1 MARSHVYIVGAGF
14 SKHAGLPLQK
24 DFTEALLEPRADES
38 HPMRPLVEHL
48 GTFVHDAFGHS
59 EEAKAKFWPNLE
71 DVFTNIDLAANT
83 GHHLGHTHAPVDLRM
98 TRRVLLARMMRMLDE
113 RYALAEKAK
122 DSDWKRLDHFFQN
135 LDTAHSAFIS
145 INWDTVVERKLATSP
160 KVHSV
165 DYRCGAVPATFPRTG
180 KVIAERKTPDGVTT
194 VPVVKIHGSVNWLY
208 CDNCRQLYWFPA
220 KDGLSV
226 AMQLLTPREAK
237 RLELSDVSECAKWR
251 CMNCTDVPLTTR
263 IATFS
268 YLKALDFPM
277 FERSWLSAERIL
289 RQAKK
294 WIFVGYSLPAAD
306 YEFKH
311 LLKRVQL
318 SMNPSPEFVV
328 ITGGPKSVTDSV
340 YRNYQGFFGRGIK
353 RQENF
358 FRKGMT
364 AEAVAAAQKSSETS
378 K

>member
-1 MARSHVYIVGAGF
+1 M
-14 SKHAGLPLQK
+14 
-24 DFTEALLEPRADES
+24 
-38 HPMRPLVEHL
+38 
-48 GTFVHDAFGHS
+48 
-59 EEAKAKFWPNLE
+59 
-71 DVFTNIDLAANT
+71 
-83 GHHLGHTHAPVDLRM
+83 
-98 TRRVLLARMMRMLDE
+98 
-113 RYALAEKAK
+113 
-122 DSDWKRLDHFFQN
+122 
-135 LDTAHSAFIS
+135 
-145 INWDTVVERKLATSP
+145 
-160 KVHSV
+160 
-165 DYRCGAVPATFPRTG
+165 DYCCGAVPAKFLRTG
-180 KVIAERKTPDGVTT
+180 KVIAERETPAGVTT

-226 AMQLLTPREAK
+226 AMQLLTRREAK
-237 RLELSDVSECAKWR
+237 RLELSDVSKCAKWR

-294 WIFVGYSLPAAD
+294 WIFIGYSLPAAD

-328 ITGGPKSVTDSV
+328 VTGGPHAVTDSV
-340 YRNYQGFFGRGIK
+340 YHNYQGFFGRGIR
-353 RQENF
+353 RQEKF
-358 FRKGMT
+358 FRKGLT
-364 AEAVAAAQKSSETS
+364 TEAIAAAQKTSETRS
-378 K
+378 